1 MVFTLHIKKEQI
13 SFRNSY
19 SFPSTTYGVFGLY
32 SYPAKFIPQ
41 VVFYILEQFLS
52 KEDKVFDPFAGF
64 GTVGFVSR
72 VKGND
77 YFVWDLNPMLELIH
91 NAVLNALESKILK
104 RDYKTFIAKILRE
117 LKNFKGEFFPN
128 WSNIDYWFPQ
138 EIKDFLAKVWFNAHR
153 LEIKEKELV
162 LLSLLKVTRFFSYSD
177 EKIHK
182 LYKSKKAKRKIEQL
196 LKSDWK
202 NLFFSKLS
210 QELENDIIKIF
221 EYSKLKPNKVYY
233 EAKGGIDLLKVKS
246 FPLADAIITS
256 PPYLQA
262 QEYIRSTK
270 LELFW
275 LGYSENFIRHLSSRE
290 IPYRKEV
297 PDISIQSDIYE
308 KILNKIDHSKVLKTT
323 ERYFKSLIFLLE
335 NISKNIEKYLF
346 IFVGHSYAG
355 DIRIPIDEIIVEHF
369 LNKGNWKHIVTYEDT
384 IKARKMFNT
393 KNLINPATGK
403 VNKRMEKEYLI
414 VLRRI

>member
-1 MVFTLHIKKEQI
+1 
-13 SFRNSY
+13 
-19 SFPSTTYGVFGLY
+19 
-32 SYPAKFIPQ
+32 
-41 VVFYILEQFLS
+41 
-52 KEDKVFDPFAGF
+52 
-64 GTVGFVSR
+64 
-72 VKGND
+72 
-77 YFVWDLNPMLELIH
+77 
-91 NAVLNALESKILK
+91 
-104 RDYKTFIAKILRE
+104 
-117 LKNFKGEFFPN
+117 
-128 WSNIDYWFPQ
+128 
-138 EIKDFLAKVWFNAHR
+138 
-153 LEIKEKELV
+153 
-162 LLSLLKVTRFFSYSD
+162 
-177 EKIHK
+177 
-182 LYKSKKAKRKIEQL
+182 L

-414 VLRRI
+414 VLRRISIFQKFLILMERCRRRVNDLFLL